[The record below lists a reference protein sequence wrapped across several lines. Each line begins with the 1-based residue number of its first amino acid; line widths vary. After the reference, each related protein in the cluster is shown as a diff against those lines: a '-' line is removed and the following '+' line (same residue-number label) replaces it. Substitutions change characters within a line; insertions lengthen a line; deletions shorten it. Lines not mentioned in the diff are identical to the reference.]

1 MHSLFELLLISF
13 SIATSSVARAS
24 DLPDNVD
31 FVPYVKSNYFD
42 TQRDDGRLL
51 SDLSENLES
60 RSLGGVSMNEL
71 FARQTQNGR
80 ISDLQTFTGALGGIK
95 APSIVRSN
103 NQERPYQVEGNM
115 FPNYM
120 EAAIRTCD
128 IQKNDCSDVSLVALQ
143 PRL

>member
-13 SIATSSVARAS
+13 SVASSSVARAS
-24 DLPDNVD
+24 QLPDNVD
-31 FVPYVKSNYFD
+31 FVPYVKTNYFD
-42 TQRDDGRLL
+42 TQSEDGRPL
-51 SDLSENLES
+51 SDMVNDLES

-71 FARQTQNGR
+71 FARQIQNGR

-95 APSIVRSN
+95 APSIVQSGNR
-103 NQERPYQVEGNM
+103 ERPFQVESNT

-128 IQKNDCSDVSLVALQ
+128 IQNNDCSDVRFDLK
-143 PRL
+143 R